1 MNEQHLPKDPIQW
14 VKDLEKTWQAMDAE
28 KASEGYTEDAVMI
41 FGCNQRQ
48 YGESVMQRPRE
59 WFEYAKDLKI
69 SKQYIAHSHDC
80 IVASWESNY
89 TDPTTKKKINERG
102 IEYFRFRKGKVYEQ
116 QAWQHSWEDGKKP
129 KDSGITTI

>member
-1 MNEQHLPKDPIQW
+1 
-14 VKDLEKTWQAMDAE
+14 
-28 KASEGYTEDAVMI
+28 
-41 FGCNQRQ
+41 
-48 YGESVMQRPRE
+48 MQRPRE